1 MTVLPSSPVVPVQI
15 GTARGPVW
23 TVVVGGG
30 SGQRYGRPKQY
41 DEVGG
46 RRIIDHSVATASAVS
61 DGVVVVVP
69 EADVERERT
78 AHGMAAVAGGATRS
92 ESVRNGLAAVPADA
106 VVVCVHDAARPLA
119 TAVLYRSVIDAV
131 LDGADGAIPGVPVT
145 DTIKMVDA
153 LVDGA
158 GTVIDTPDRA
168 RLVAVQ
174 TPQAFRAEVL
184 RAAHAA
190 GGEGTDDA
198 ALVEAA
204 GGRIVV
210 VPGEVENLKVT
221 TPADLDRVAEVLRAR
236 SQVIVGTS

>member
-1 MTVLPSSPVVPVQI
+1 
-15 GTARGPVW
+15 VW

-41 DEVGG
+41 DEVAG
-46 RRIIDHSVATASAVS
+46 RRIIDHSVAVARAVS

-69 EADVERERT
+69 AADAERE
-78 AHGMAAVAGGATRS
+78 GAVAGGATRS

-106 VVVCVHDAARPLA
+106 AIVCVHDAARPLA
-119 TAVLYRSVIDAV
+119 TPELYARVIAAVAA
-131 LDGADGAIPGVPVT
+131 GADGAIPGVPVT
-145 DTIKMVDA
+145 DTIKLVDE
-153 LVDGA
+153 LVDGG
-158 GTVIDTPDRA
+158 GTVVGTPDRA

-174 TPQAFRAEVL
+174 TPQAFRAEML

-198 ALVEAA
+198 ALVEAE
-204 GGRIVV
+204 GGRVVV

-221 TPADLDRVAEVLRAR
+221 TPSDLDRVAEVLRAR
-236 SQVIVGTS
+236 AEHVAGST